1 MSSGR
6 RIEEREMQGAKNA
19 HRLQPGSTQ
28 IASFGQMKGQTLA
41 FVHHTAGLT
50 VKHSAYRFASLDR

>member
-1 MSSGR
+1 
-6 RIEEREMQGAKNA
+6 MQGAKNA

-41 FVHHTAGLT
+41 FD
-50 VKHSAYRFASLDR
+50 RSLSTMLQIKLLP